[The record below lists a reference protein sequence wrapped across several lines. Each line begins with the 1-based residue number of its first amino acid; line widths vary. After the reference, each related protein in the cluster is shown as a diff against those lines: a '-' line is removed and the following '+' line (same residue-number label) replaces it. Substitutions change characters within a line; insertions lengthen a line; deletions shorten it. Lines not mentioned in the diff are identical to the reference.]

1 MNLKLTE
8 EEKENY
14 YNRPCRTK
22 DCCGLA
28 SIDSYYCKKCRE
40 DSASINKASLEGK
53 E

>member
-1 MNLKLTE
+1 MKLKLTK

-28 SIDSYYCKKCRE
+28 SIESYYCKKCNDENKCGVVQRE
-40 DSASINKASLEGK
+40 L
-53 E
+53 